1 MNVKEITKLQKEH
14 GFYGT
19 QEIIND
25 GTVWHMEG
33 GMGRHAMDTLW
44 TGATMLPKKDFRN
57 AYGGHVPSRDM
68 IKDGSTGSKENC
80 INFWNKY
87 KDSGILIW

>member
-1 MNVKEITKLQKEH
+1 MNVKKITKLQKEH
-14 GFYGT
+14 GFYDV
-19 QEIIND
+19 QQLIND

-33 GMGRHAMDTLW
+33 GMGRHAMDTL
-44 TGATMLPKKDFRN
+44 TAGATMLPKKYFCN
-57 AYGGHVPSRDM
+57 AYGGLVPSRDM

-80 INFWNKY
+80 IYFWNKY